1 MNHMPLQNKVALVSC
16 FDSNWISSL
25 IGPLMN
31 NGAHVALITDKP
43 LDSLANH
50 VQPDQRKCLTPLVL
64 NIDDLAQAD
73 KSCADILGRFPKVD
87 ILVNAP
93 IPPLY
98 RSFLDTSP
106 QHLSDLFQQYLGMI
120 FTIIR
125 AAGKSML
132 AEKSGKIINIV
143 SGLAR
148 RGLPGTAAYSSSQA
162 AILGLT
168 RSLAL
173 EWAPFNINVNAI
185 GIGWLSTVSSDD
197 ADFTSIAKFIPLR
210 YVGHPNDIEGLLLY
224 LSSPISGY
232 ITGTCINVDGG
243 LISHA

>member
-1 MNHMPLQNKVALVSC
+1 MS
-16 FDSNWISSL
+16 
-25 IGPLMN
+25 
-31 NGAHVALITDKP
+31 
-43 LDSLANH
+43 
-50 VQPDQRKCLTPLVL
+50 
-64 NIDDLAQAD
+64 
-73 KSCADILGRFPKVD
+73 
-87 ILVNAP
+87 
-93 IPPLY
+93 
-98 RSFLDTSP
+98 
-106 QHLSDLFQQYLGMI
+106 
-120 FTIIR
+120 
-125 AAGKSML
+125 
-132 AEKSGKIINIV
+132 AEKSGKVINIV

-197 ADFTSIAKFIPLR
+197 TDFTSIAKFIPLR

-224 LSSPISGY
+224 LSSPFSGY